1 MSSLYEMTPKE
12 IVGELDKYIIGQE
25 RAKKS
30 VTVTLKNRY
39 KKNIR
44 LFFTY
49 HFRLA
54 YPQLF
59 GCFSRTSFVYE
70 CPLNYLFLIL

>member
-30 VTVTLKNRY
+30 VTV
-39 KKNIR
+39 
-44 LFFTY
+44 
-49 HFRLA
+49 RLA
-54 YPQLF
+54 P
-59 GCFSRTSFVYE
+59 RA
-70 CPLNYLFLIL
+70 